1 MRSFV
6 LIGLLG
12 VLLAST
18 SIAQAHNTSWA
29 WTEAK
34 ASKMVVREGKVRLAV
49 GERASLNAELNDAV
63 RLYGALVF
71 AAQQVGDG
79 NAMATF
85 QAVLA
90 RYVGARTQVRNGL
103 DIDAASCKGSGAA
116 LQGKRFKHFR
126 CSVNSVLLEIPQ
138 TQLDYGDRELPLVI
152 EGQPRVIGPLEA
164 SLDVHIAGKASI
176 TYRQVAR

>member
-1 MRSFV
+1 
-6 LIGLLG
+6 
-12 VLLAST
+12 
-18 SIAQAHNTSWA
+18 
-29 WTEAK
+29 
-34 ASKMVVREGKVRLAV
+34 
-49 GERASLNAELNDAV
+49 
-63 RLYGALVF
+63 
-71 AAQQVGDG
+71 
-79 NAMATF
+79 
-85 QAVLA
+85 
-90 RYVGARTQVRNGL
+90 VRNGL

>member
-79 NAMATF
+79 NTMATF

-90 RYVGARTQVRNGL
+90 RYVGARLRCGMVLTSTPLPARAQARRSRVSASSTSAVR
-103 DIDAASCKGSGAA
+103 
-116 LQGKRFKHFR
+116 
-126 CSVNSVLLEIPQ
+126 
-138 TQLDYGDRELPLVI
+138 
-152 EGQPRVIGPLEA
+152 
-164 SLDVHIAGKASI
+164 
-176 TYRQVAR
+176 